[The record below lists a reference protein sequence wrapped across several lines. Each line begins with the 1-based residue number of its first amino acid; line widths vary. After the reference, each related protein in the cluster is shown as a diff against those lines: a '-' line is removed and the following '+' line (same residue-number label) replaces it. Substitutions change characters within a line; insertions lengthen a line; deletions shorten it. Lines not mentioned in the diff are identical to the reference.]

1 MFTDL
6 IKGLELTE
14 EQKATLKANFETVH
28 ETIKEVVSNDPNVVS
43 KLKNGAFE
51 EAKRKLIS
59 ALGIDKEEAKELDYT
74 GLVKLA
80 KEKVSEVVKTTEN
93 EKDAEIIK
101 LKQTI
106 QQIETETIPSLK
118 NQSIEQIKQF
128 KIKNKVMEA
137 LSGIDTVIGKESAK
151 ILLEAKLSQFDI
163 KIDEN
168 DNVEV
173 LTKEGLKPTFENKI
187 VSDLPTIARTML
199 TADGLVKQ
207 NNNGTPPPTP
217 NGVNGVTADKMPKDV
232 ADKIAQMKAEMSA
245 K

>member
-118 NQSIEQIKQF
+118 NQSIEEIKKF
-128 KIKNKVMEA
+128 KIKNKVIEA
-137 LSGIDTVIGKESAK
+137 LSGIELIAGISRESAQ
-151 ILLEAKLSQFDI
+151 ILFEAKLAKFDT

-207 NNNGTPPPTP
+207 NNNGTPPPQP
-217 NGVNGVTADKMPKDV
+217 NGVKGDV
-232 ADKIAQMKAEMSA
+232 KALPAEYLKQIEAIEKGM
-245 K
+245 